1 MNSISMKHP
10 FARAGVI
17 AALLAGCATPQP
29 IPEMSQPQSSGLAI
43 DLTLRAPISVF
54 SNKPAQVYFAKI
66 DNPDG
71 LLQQQIIRSNFVKDG
86 RAYLLNARPGT
97 YAAVGAFFLPPM
109 QASRATYTTYF
120 SKELVER
127 SKVTIRE
134 NDFVFTGSYVVE
146 TSVGLDGA
154 DEVQTHYKNVIAPGE
169 ATGMLAMSFGG
180 AVHYRGTLRERKNDE
195 QTRREFVRNAKE
207 DLAGSGWAARIEY
220 GTLSGLNDQ
229 AQPRGSSSLT
239 AEEGTLERAKKLLAI
254 LEAAEAGQDA
264 GVSPKTLT
272 ERLGQAEQDLAAHLR
287 THPSDVEALIVSAR
301 LDRFRQVLEPVAL
314 SRGQEPADPKA
325 AYAPAHEKLNRALAL
340 QPNNAEARYWKA
352 RLYGLRHP
360 VFRQGRLN
368 YATSDLGEAIKHSKE
383 AVKLE
388 PANDVYREALAL
400 YLVEDQKSAEA
411 IDVMRSVVDKQRLA
425 YLLLNDWE
433 AVPIPKTATLS
444 PVDSES
450 FAQQQMARGR
460 FQGYPQL
467 RVRFFVV
474 PTSAIKIEEFYSTYW
489 DRFKFVS
496 QGEPQ
501 KAEKGE
507 MRLFAQHFIKV
518 RDQLRPTG
526 PDSKIPDQPS
536 GIFLSV
542 VELRGLPV
550 ERRRQTPAGF
560 DMPSGV
566 GDTFCYLIVVNYRP
580 SK

>member
-360 VFRQGRLN
+360 VFRQ
-368 YATSDLGEAIKHSKE
+368 T
-383 AVKLE
+383 
-388 PANDVYREALAL
+388 
-400 YLVEDQKSAEA
+400 
-411 IDVMRSVVDKQRLA
+411 
-425 YLLLNDWE
+425 
-433 AVPIPKTATLS
+433 
-444 PVDSES
+444 
-450 FAQQQMARGR
+450 
-460 FQGYPQL
+460 FQGSCE
-467 RVRFFVV
+467 V
-474 PTSAIKIEEFYSTYW
+474 
-489 DRFKFVS
+489 
-496 QGEPQ
+496 G
-501 KAEKGE
+501 
-507 MRLFAQHFIKV
+507 
-518 RDQLRPTG
+518 TG
-526 PDSKIPDQPS
+526 K
-536 GIFLSV
+536 
-542 VELRGLPV
+542 
-550 ERRRQTPAGF
+550 
-560 DMPSGV
+560 
-566 GDTFCYLIVVNYRP
+566 
-580 SK
+580 